1 MTAQSGEFR
10 SVILA
15 GERPGGSA
23 LTHTLGISASVMAPV
38 AGKPALARVIKAV
51 NESRLAHGGIICGP
65 AAEAIEQDQALT
77 GLLNDPHHQWL
88 APAAGPA
95 ASALSALQALDHHPA
110 LLTAGDH
117 ALLSGDLVDEF
128 CQQALTLESDFDFVI
143 GLVPY
148 QLVEAAWPESR
159 RTVLRFS
166 DGGFCGSNLFAV
178 LTPAGRKALSF
189 WQQADTD
196 RKHPWRIARRLGFVA
211 LLRYLFRRTPLEE
224 ALKTLS
230 VAAGCRIGY
239 VKVEHARAAVDVD
252 TVEDQQLAE
261 RILASRN

>member
-1 MTAQSGEFR
+1 MTEQSGEFR

-38 AGKPALARVIKAV
+38 AGKPALARVIQAV

-65 AAEAIEQDQALT
+65 AA
-77 GLLNDPHHQWL
+77 
-88 APAAGPA
+88 AAGPA
-95 ASALSALQALDHHPA
+95 ASALSALQELDHHPA

-128 CQQALTLESDFDFVI
+128 CQQALSLESDFDFVI

-148 QLVEAAWPESR
+148 QLVEAAWPGSR

-189 WQQADTD
+189 WQQAEAD
-196 RKHPWRIARRLGFVA
+196 RKHPWRIARRLGVVS
-211 LLRYLFRRTPLEE
+211 LLRYLFRRTSLEG
-224 ALKTLS
+224 ALQTLS
-230 VAAGCRIGY
+230 TAADCRIGY